1 VKLATFLHDDVL
13 KAGFIDGDDVVVVAE
28 GAAAE
33 TAVLDLIASGKA
45 AVEGWQAAAA
55 TAERLALGDVR
66 LLPPMP
72 RLVRDVICV
81 GKNYHAHAREFHGSG
96 FDSSG
101 KEELPS
107 APVIFTKA
115 MTGLIGPGEAIRS
128 SLDPTGTVDFE
139 GELGVVIGRKAARV
153 SRDEAMDYVF
163 GYVIVNDMTSREL
176 QRRHSQWTIG
186 KGLDTF
192 CPMGPWIATADEMP
206 DLPDVLLQTFVN
218 GEERQRAS
226 LADLIFDIPTIIETL
241 TATGTLLPGDVIATG
256 TPAGVGI
263 GFTPPRYLKP
273 GDRVKIQITGLGT
286 LENPVA

>member
-1 VKLATFLHDDVL
+1 VKLVTFLHRDTV
-13 KAGFIDGDDVVVVAE
+13 KAGFIDGDDVVVCAQ
-28 GAAAE
+28 GPSAD
-33 TAVLDLIASGKA
+33 TAVLDLIASGDDGVSRWNDLA
-45 AVEGWQAAAA
+45 GSAD
-55 TAERLALGDVR
+55 RLPLKDVR

-81 GKNYHAHAREFHGSG
+81 GKNYHAHAKEFHNSG

-101 KEELPS
+101 KEETPTV
-107 APVIFTKA
+107 PVIFTKA

-128 SLDPTGTVDFE
+128 EVDPTGTIDFE
-139 GELGVVIGRKAARV
+139 GELGVVIGKKAARV
-153 SRDEAMDYVF
+153 SKDDAMDYVF
-163 GYVIVNDMTSREL
+163 GFVIVNDMTSREL

-206 DLPDVLLQTFVN
+206 DLPGVMLQTFVN
-218 GEERQRAS
+218 GEERQRATM
-226 LADLIFDIPTIIETL
+226 ADLIFDIPTIIETL

-263 GFTPPRYLKP
+263 GFNPPRYLKA
-273 GDRVKIQITGLGT
+273 GDRVKIEITNLGV